1 MFTLQKY
8 NPQQGIRLLFCHIL
22 TVGATKKSL
31 LKTKANRTFLN
42 FAKRNNAILLQME
55 PGLYYLCKYTYNKMM
70 Q

>member
-22 TVGATKKSL
+22 TVRATKKSL

-42 FAKRNNAILLQME
+42 FAKEI
-55 PGLYYLCKYTYNKMM
+55 M
-70 Q
+70 QYSWKWSQACITFVNTRTTK